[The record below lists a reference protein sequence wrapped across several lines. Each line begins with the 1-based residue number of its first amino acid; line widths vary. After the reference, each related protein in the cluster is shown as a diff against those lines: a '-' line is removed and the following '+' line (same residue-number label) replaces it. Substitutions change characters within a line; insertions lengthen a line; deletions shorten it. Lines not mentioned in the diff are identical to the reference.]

1 MPPRSRNT
9 SAKRKQQASAHE
21 EQSSSSDDSDDSDSE
36 MEWVLQKP
44 VGLGGQGK
52 QGSGKG
58 SGASSSGGKAPKKY
72 AEASLGDVT
81 LRVGD
86 AVYMLNDRPK
96 QKDYV
101 VIVNHFLEIDG
112 EPGANVQWF
121 TRKSALTKNAKDA
134 IDAINETEKCKMPNK
149 TDARVQELVLEH
161 GTVNDQELSCVV
173 GKCASFVV
181 GEASTSYAD
190 LVARAAAAAKKDTD
204 KTAEFFFAYRAIRMQ
219 KKDVSF
225 TNVGKLS
232 GSSVPKA
239 PPAQGGGTSTSA
251 AAASKGKKAETSGA
265 TKTATTTT
273 TTTTMKP
280 KGIDA
285 TTQEKEKGKGKATT
299 MSKPPPSPA
308 RKKRSLDVA
317 ASNEEKDTE
326 PPSKRPN
333 KSAGVEEKKIEQKD
347 EKKKVPEQEPT
358 PSAKGAAAKGK
369 PQEHKEQQKGG
380 ETVQAQKASNANH
393 QSSSSYITAWLGMVS
408 QIPG

>member
-1 MPPRSRNT
+1 MPPRSRRDT
-9 SAKRKQQASAHE
+9 SAKKRKQQASAHE
-21 EQSSSSDDSDDSDSE
+21 SSSSSDDSDSE

-44 VGLGGQGK
+44 IGLPVGGQGK

-121 TRKSALTKNAKDA
+121 TRKTALTKNAKDA
-134 IDAINETEKCKMPNK
+134 LDAINETEKCKMPNK

-190 LVARAAAAAKKDTD
+190 LVARAAAAA
-204 KTAEFFFAYRAIRMQ
+204 
-219 KKDVSF
+219 
-225 TNVGKLS
+225 
-232 GSSVPKA
+232 
-239 PPAQGGGTSTSA
+239 
-251 AAASKGKKAETSGA
+251 
-265 TKTATTTT
+265 
-273 TTTTMKP
+273 
-280 KGIDA
+280 
-285 TTQEKEKGKGKATT
+285 
-299 MSKPPPSPA
+299 
-308 RKKRSLDVA
+308 
-317 ASNEEKDTE
+317 
-326 PPSKRPN
+326 
-333 KSAGVEEKKIEQKD
+333 
-347 EKKKVPEQEPT
+347 
-358 PSAKGAAAKGK
+358 
-369 PQEHKEQQKGG
+369 
-380 ETVQAQKASNANH
+380 
-393 QSSSSYITAWLGMVS
+393 
-408 QIPG
+408 